1 VTDLA
6 PSPSPSRIPAF
17 KRLWADSGDDP
28 RLVAVGAAARGAWA
42 VILAGADAEGVFRR
56 EGTVSALEIL
66 ARRLG
71 EDHSATRTCVAL
83 LVREGLLA
91 ESPEGYAL
99 PREAFARRQPE
110 LSGVEA
116 PIERRA
122 PSERPQAWSAAPPKT
137 APRAPRVGAG
147 AKGGRPRLHL
157 EGATLSATERAD
169 RFYFRKGARGMA
181 PTHAGQTFEAWLVE
195 SEVGRALL
203 QRRRATQP
211 DYARCVAACN
221 ETCNETHAEGFVAA
235 LPSPQTPLSSAEKK
249 LLGSNQAAR
258 EVCNETVPV
267 GCNATLPWGFV
278 ATPEVAPVE
287 DPEPALP
294 PKALP
299 ALDARREFMRSNGA
313 VARAFLEAVNG
324 ADVIDGRPVQRE
336 VVMEAGQWVKPEHV
350 LALGAALIDA
360 GATPG
365 AQLFG
370 DLVNVLRDRDV
381 FRRIYA
387 RRACAGTGKI
397 TASELVYQD
406 ALALKQALNEA
417 LARRPGQT
425 LLLAPK
431 RRSER
436 DLGDE
441 GRRKHGGGIR
451 REDCVPN
458 ADEPTRRTFSL
469 REIRARQAAAN
480 T

>member
-1 VTDLA
+1 MTDLA
-6 PSPSPSRIPAF
+6 PSRIPAF
-17 KRLWADSGDDP
+17 KRLWSDSGTDP
-28 RLVAVGAAARGAWA
+28 RLMAVGAAARGAWA

-56 EGTVSALEIL
+56 EGTVPALDIL
-66 ARRLG
+66 AQRLG
-71 EDHSATRTCVAL
+71 EDRSATRTCVAL
-83 LVREGLLA
+83 LVREGLVA
-91 ESPEGYAL
+91 EVPEGLAL

-110 LSGVEA
+110 LADPEA
-116 PIERRA
+116 VARSRA
-122 PSERPQAWSAAPPKT
+122 SSERPQARGVAPT
-137 APRAPRVGAG
+137 RAVSTVPRVGGG

-195 SEVGRALL
+195 SEAGRALL
-203 QRRRATQP
+203 RRRRATQA
-211 DYARCVAACN
+211 DYARSVADCN
-221 ETCNETHAEGFVAA
+221 ETCNETSPDGFVAA

-249 LLGSNQAAR
+249 LPGSNQAAR
-258 EVCNETVPV
+258 EGCNETIPV

-278 ATPEVAPVE
+278 ATPEVAAE

-294 PKALP
+294 PRALP
-299 ALDARREFMRSNGA
+299 ALDTRREFARSNGA
-313 VARAFLEAVNG
+313 AARAFLDAVNG

-336 VVMEAGQWVKPEHV
+336 VVMEAGQWVKPEHI

-360 GATPG
+360 GATQG
-365 AQLFG
+365 TQLFG

-387 RRACAGTGKI
+387 RRACVGTGKI

-431 RRSER
+431 RRGER

-458 ADEPTRRTFSL
+458 ADGPTRRTFSL
-469 REIRARQAAAN
+469 REIRARQAAAS